1 MQFKKLQMSDEE
13 RTVLRMLARRGIMS
27 PSRVSAET
35 MILPGNLLKMLRNLA
50 DVGMVALRDDP
61 DSADGQLVVLTA
73 QGRDLLEQER

>member
-1 MQFKKLQMSDEE
+1 
-13 RTVLRMLARRGIMS
+13 
-27 PSRVSAET
+27 
-35 MILPGNLLKMLRNLA
+35 MILPGNLLKLLRNLA

>member
-1 MQFKKLQMSDEE
+1 MQFKKMQVSDDE

-35 MILPGNLLKMLRNLA
+35 MILPGNLLKLLRNLA
-50 DVGMVALRDDP
+50 DVGMVALRDDA

>member
-1 MQFKKLQMSDEE
+1 MQFRKMQMSDEE

-35 MILPGNLLKMLRNLA
+35 MILPGNLLKLLRNLA
-50 DVGMVALRDDP
+50 DVGMVSLRDDP

>member
-35 MILPGNLLKMLRNLA
+35 MILPGNLLKLLRNLA

>member
-1 MQFKKLQMSDEE
+1 MQFKKMQMSDDE
-13 RTVLRMLARRGIMS
+13 RTVLRMLARRGILS

-35 MILPGNLLKMLRNLA
+35 MILPGNLLKLLRNLA

-61 DSADGQLVVLTA
+61 DSADGQLVMLTA